1 MSIKAANFVLNSFS
15 LFKIVSNEI
24 DVTNNTSRI
33 FKMFGGEDYDPM
45 KYIGVYEE
53 HPDMDEL
60 KKNSRDIESWC
71 NQIKNTCGSEVIN
84 LWLLQFPRKSG
95 TLFFIT
101 DRPLVLYVLNGNE
114 SVLLVSATVDSTAI
128 PMMGSSSLIV
138 DAGEEIAF
146 INAGYDSKSAII
158 LGATLC

>member
-24 DVTNNTSRI
+24 DVANNTSRI
-33 FKMFGGEDYDPM
+33 FKMFGGEYYDPM

-71 NQIKNTCGSEVIN
+71 NQIKI
-84 LWLLQFPRKSG
+84 
-95 TLFFIT
+95 
-101 DRPLVLYVLNGNE
+101 LVAV
-114 SVLLVSATVDSTAI
+114 
-128 PMMGSSSLIV
+128 
-138 DAGEEIAF
+138 
-146 INAGYDSKSAII
+146 K
-158 LGATLC
+158 